1 MPSPS
6 SDTVIPVQSSA
17 KSRSR
22 RGRSS
27 FTLLSCQGDASRH
40 RRSRRGRQVDRG
52 ARRRARARLHVPR
65 LGGDVPRRRAGRRP
79 RPGQPAHRLR
89 RRPRAPRRR
98 GRLRG
103 DPHARGLRPR
113 LAPRGRPGGAGRD
126 GRQAARA
133 ARARRLGRRGT
144 RHRHGRRPGRRLQ
157 GLADRQPRGARPA
170 PRPAARRGRRAGR
183 ARPQPR
189 SQPDGRRRRRRRG
202 RHDRPDDR
210 RGRRPPRRPG
220 ARMKVAVVGYPNVGK
235 SSLVNR
241 LSGSRTAVVHE
252 RSGITRD
259 RNEIPCEWDGRRF
272 TLIDTGGM
280 DFLDPDPISGSIRE
294 QAQAA
299 LADAQVAVLVVDARG
314 GLRPGDEELADLLR
328 RWRGGPV
335 IVAANKVDSAPDIP
349 SAAEFYALGLGE
361 PLAVSA
367 TQGLGTGD
375 LLDRVVELLPAEEE
389 AADEAD
395 DAVRLAIVGRP
406 NVGKSTLVNR
416 LLGSERVIVSEV
428 AGTTR
433 DAIDLPLEVDG
444 RRVILVDTAGL
455 RRQAKVQDSVE
466 YYTTL
471 RSQRAVERADVALV
485 VCDAH
490 DGITSQDMRIAELA
504 MQEGTATALVLN
516 KWDVA
521 AMDESDLDHERA
533 RAAQKLRLRPKVL
546 TASALTGR
554 NVGRVVSEAIA
565 LGDRMHNR
573 IPTPQLNRFL
583 SELVQERQPPAKQG
597 HRLKLLYMAQI
608 GTAPPRFAVQVN
620 SRQRVTRDYA
630 YFLENRLRA
639 RFGMDGV
646 PLVIDFNERGSG
658 RRAPAAERA
667 GGRAGRVPRYP

>member
-1 MPSPS
+1 
-6 SDTVIPVQSSA
+6 
-17 KSRSR
+17 
-22 RGRSS
+22 
-27 FTLLSCQGDASRH
+27 
-40 RRSRRGRQVDRG
+40 
-52 ARRRARARLHVPR
+52 
-65 LGGDVPRRRAGRRP
+65 
-79 RPGQPAHRLR
+79 
-89 RRPRAPRRR
+89 
-98 GRLRG
+98 
-103 DPHARGLRPR
+103 
-113 LAPRGRPGGAGRD
+113 
-126 GRQAARA
+126 
-133 ARARRLGRRGT
+133 
-144 RHRHGRRPGRRLQ
+144 
-157 GLADRQPRGARPA
+157 
-170 PRPAARRGRRAGR
+170 
-183 ARPQPR
+183 
-189 SQPDGRRRRRRRG
+189 
-202 RHDRPDDR
+202 
-210 RGRRPPRRPG
+210 
-220 ARMKVAVVGYPNVGK
+220 MKVAVVGYPNVGK

-241 LSGSRTAVVHE
+241 LTGSREAVVHE
-252 RSGITRD
+252 RAGITRD
-259 RNEIPCEWDGRRF
+259 RNELPCEWNGRRF
-272 TLIDTGGM
+272 ALIDTGGM

-299 LADAQVAVLVVDARG
+299 LADAQAAVLVVDARA

-335 IVAANKVDSAPDIP
+335 VVAANKIDSVGDLSLA
-349 SAAEFYALGLGE
+349 SEFYGLGLGD
-361 PLAVSA
+361 PIPVSA
-367 TQGLGTGD
+367 AQGLGSGD
-375 LLDRVVELLPAEEE
+375 LLDRVVELLP
-389 AADEAD
+389 DAD
-395 DAVRLAIVGRP
+395 DGEEDDDAIRLAVVGRP

-416 LLGSERVIVSEV
+416 LLGSERVIVSDV

-433 DAIDLPLEVDG
+433 DSIDLPLEVDG

-485 VCDAH
+485 ICDAH
-490 DGITSQDMRIAELA
+490 DGITSQDLRIAELA

-533 RAAQKLRLRPKVL
+533 RATQKLRLRPKVL

-554 NVGRVVSEAIA
+554 NVGRVLSTAIT
-565 LGDRMHNR
+565 LGDRMRNR
-573 IPTPQLNRFL
+573 IPTPELNRFL